1 MRQLNDY
8 SDVRYRGFCIHCG
21 EGLHLGNSSRDHV
34 PTRALLDRPHPD
46 NLPTI
51 DVCRECNNS
60 FSKDENYRVALIACV
75 ITGSVE
81 LNRREFSV
89 ASGILARSVELAA
102 RIERASRVQLT
113 LWGDA
118 EVQWSAELDRVESV
132 VVKNAR
138 GHAFHELGLP
148 LQFQPSHVVMSS
160 LLLLSGNQRSQFER
174 WPDDAPWPEVGSR
187 MMQRLVMGDLNRGWV
202 TVQEGVYRYMVVQ
215 LFGGT
220 VVRSVIREYMA
231 TEVLWSDETDNSA
244 DLL

>member
-102 RIERASRVQLT
+102 R
-113 LWGDA
+113 
-118 EVQWSAELDRVESV
+118 
-132 VVKNAR
+132 
-138 GHAFHELGLP
+138 H
-148 LQFQPSHVVMSS
+148 
-160 LLLLSGNQRSQFER
+160 
-174 WPDDAPWPEVGSR
+174 
-187 MMQRLVMGDLNRGWV
+187 
-202 TVQEGVYRYMVVQ
+202 
-215 LFGGT
+215 
-220 VVRSVIREYMA
+220 
-231 TEVLWSDETDNSA
+231 
-244 DLL
+244 